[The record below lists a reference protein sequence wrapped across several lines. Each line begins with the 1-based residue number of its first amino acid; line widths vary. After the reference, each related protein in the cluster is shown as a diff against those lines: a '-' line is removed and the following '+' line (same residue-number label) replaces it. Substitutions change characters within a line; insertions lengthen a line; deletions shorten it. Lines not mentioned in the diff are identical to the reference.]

1 MGGGKNILFK
11 PVVIFLIATAFCV
24 FFSEQGSVVW
34 TLFSRHIKDLFT
46 VSLLIVIMNNTDDIK
61 TKLSGIIMI
70 SYFVSI
76 FSLRLGC
83 AINSDFNYKLYRISI
98 NDSNVS
104 LLVNSIILMLL
115 LLTIT
120 TNGKHE

>member
-11 PVVIFLIATAFCV
+11 PVVIFLIAMAFCV